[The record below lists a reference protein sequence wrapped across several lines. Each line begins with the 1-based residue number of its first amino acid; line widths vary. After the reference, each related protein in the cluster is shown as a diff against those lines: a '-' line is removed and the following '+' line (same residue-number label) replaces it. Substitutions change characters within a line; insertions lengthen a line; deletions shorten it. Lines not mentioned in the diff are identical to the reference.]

1 MPRELLILRHGKSD
15 WSTDAAGDFERP
27 LAKRGR
33 KAIKRIAGWVRE
45 HGLEPD
51 YIVSSPAERARQT
64 VLRLC
69 RHARLDE
76 RLIRWEPSIYEA
88 TPDVLLDALAASPP
102 EPKRIMLVGHNPGLE
117 SLAHYLDPAAFTG
130 QSVEPN
136 PVPTGALLR
145 LRMPDDWNR
154 LERGCA
160 TLLSATRPRDL
171 QAG

>member
-15 WSTDAAGDFERP
+15 WNTGAADDFERP

-33 KAIKRIAGWVRE
+33 KAIKRIAGWIRD

-64 VLRLC
+64 ALRLC
-69 RHARLDE
+69 RHAGLDE
-76 RLIRWEPSIYEA
+76 GSIRWEPSIYEA
-88 TPDVLLDALAASPP
+88 APDALLDALAACPP
-102 EPKRIMLVGHNPGLE
+102 EPKRIMLVGHNPGLD
-117 SLAHYLDPAAFTG
+117 SLARYLDPAAFTG
-130 QSVEPN
+130 QSAEPN

-145 LRMPDDWNR
+145 LRMPDDWSR

-171 QAG
+171 LAG